1 MNLPTRQK
9 GSSLIEVL
17 VAVFVVSI
25 GLLGVARMEIFS
37 TQSNYAA
44 IQRTSATN
52 IAHDFMEKM
61 RANPSELAA
70 YAGITL
76 GDGSLAMPGTDCRI
90 ANCLAADIASWDTWA
105 WEQQLIGSAEVAAG
119 VNTGGLAE
127 PRGCV
132 TGPAGGPGE
141 YTISIAWRGQQPQPN
156 PATTNCGEGEGLYG
170 VGEEF
175 RRVLTMTIFIS
186 DDGVI

>member
-1 MNLPTRQK
+1 MNFSTKQN

-37 TQSNYAA
+37 TQSNNAA
-44 IQRTSATN
+44 IQRTTAAN

-61 RANPSELAA
+61 RANPSELGA
-70 YAGITL
+70 YAGLTL
-76 GDGSLAMPGTDCRI
+76 GDGSLSMPAADCRV
-90 ANCLAADIASWDTWA
+90 NSCTTADIAAWDTWA
-105 WEQQLIGSAEVAAG
+105 WEQQLIGAAEVAAG

-132 TGPAGGPGE
+132 TGPSGGPGE
-141 YTISIAWRGQQPQPN
+141 YTIAIAWRGQQSQPN
-156 PATTNCGEGEGLYG
+156 PATTNCGEGEGIYG